1 MYNLTGKTR
10 LTKPPFDIR
19 AIKHND
25 GVQRAEVYQLIVL
38 WAFVFEIGIT
48 ENHAIQQVSFA
59 LRAFMLEAG
68 FTLAV
73 YRDPIA

>member
-1 MYNLTGKTR
+1 M
-10 LTKPPFDIR
+10 
-19 AIKHND
+19 
-25 GVQRAEVYQLIVL
+25 L

-59 LRAFMLEAG
+59 FRAFMLEAG

-73 YRDPIA
+73 YIDPIA